1 MTENTLTQTQS
12 LTLLISYVD
21 SLVSNPIRRS
31 LSGIVADHIRKN
43 GDNETSIEALLQSI
57 ATELEKMLAER
68 ETITGLS
75 GFTIPAQPIWE
86 AGGLVGCSV
95 NAALRRLDGTLE
107 AGTTTRKLVAKMV
120 KEKKE
125 SELLPKVAKTENVAM
140 VA

>member
-1 MTENTLTQTQS
+1 MAENTLTQTQA

-21 SLVSNPIRRS
+21 SLVSNPIRRA
-31 LSGIVADHIRKN
+31 LSSIVADHIRKN
-43 GDNETSIEALLQSI
+43 GDSDMQLETIKQI
-57 ATELEKMLAER
+57 VATDLDKMLDDR
-68 ETITGLS
+68 TLITSLS
-75 GFTIPAQPIWE
+75 GYTIPAQPTWE

-95 NAALRRLDGTLE
+95 NAGLRRLDGTLE